1 MDRAPNPCKE
11 ASKLLLILAIVVAVA
26 EVVLAFL
33 FLRVDLTLLGDL
45 LLLPPSVTA
54 RRNLRRSKTEAAA
67 SPRGGV
73 LLASSFSLTCA
84 VVLAEEDLAESLM
97 DRLRRGRVV
106 ADADMELLFVLL
118 LELVV
123 VVVVV
128 VGLLRGPFVGKFG
141 LLSTLL
147 PLPAVEDCWS
157 CCGFIL

>member
-73 LLASSFSLTCA
+73 LASSFSLTCV

-106 ADADMELLFVLL
+106 ADADMELVLL